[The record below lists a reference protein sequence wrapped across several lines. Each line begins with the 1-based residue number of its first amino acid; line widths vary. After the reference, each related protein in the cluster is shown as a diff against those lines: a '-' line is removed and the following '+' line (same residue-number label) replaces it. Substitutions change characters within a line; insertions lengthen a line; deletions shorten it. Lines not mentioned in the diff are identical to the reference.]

1 MPRNIE
7 ARKVLVSHSGPRGM
21 TAAGGEEGL
30 WAMSVMRRGCR
41 LKLGRGCGGVDRM
54 LAVWVSRRFNSLYS
68 HVAKSPTLHP
78 GELPI
83 DGYRITVSQDELMCG
98 EGSMGGLDH

>member
-21 TAAGGEEGL
+21 TAVGSEEACGRCRDETGMSTRAGMRL
-30 WAMSVMRRGCR
+30 WRCGQDGGR
-41 LKLGRGCGGVDRM
+41 LDLERIHFPLFPCGM
-54 LAVWVSRRFNSLYS
+54 
-68 HVAKSPTLHP
+68 SPTLHS

-83 DGYRITVSQDELMCG
+83 DGYRIMLSQDELMCG